1 MNTSQSV
8 EVVFNVSNNWG
19 QCQKQRDMKWN
30 VAFLVA
36 KGGLPR
42 WLRGKQSACPCRR
55 GRFYP

>member
-8 EVVFNVSNNWG
+8 EVVFNVSNNRG
-19 QCQKQRDMKWN
+19 QCQKQGDVKWN

-42 WLRGKQSACPCRR
+42 WLRGK
-55 GRFYP
+55 